1 MYVDFDVSLTATT
14 ALVASNKY
22 GSMTCAKFAT
32 AEYVCAYLEVV
43 GDGAG
48 TGKWTWSVY
57 GKATAPATADF
68 TSNQLPTHTSTG
80 LGTLTTYYP
89 IAKFDSLTGTSST
102 PAAKNTV
109 TTGFLQDPD
118 WGYWDAT
125 NNSISSDGKTIKG
138 RIQYKSDKDSD
149 ANAIAVLTSL
159 ATWNGTTIVGA
170 ADVISGATKATYASA
185 NLASTA
191 TSNVSSTTTTTGAF
205 ALSTIASAIALV
217 IAF

>member
-1 MYVDFDVSLTATT
+1 
-14 ALVASNKY
+14 
-22 GSMTCAKFAT
+22 MTCAKFAT

-43 GDGAG
+43 GNGAISG
-48 TGKWTWSVY
+48 TWTWSIY

-68 TSNQLPTHTSTG
+68 TANKLPNDSLSVGLATATS
-80 LGTLTTYYP
+80 YYP
-89 IAKFDSLTGTSST
+89 IAKFDSIAGNGTT

-109 TTGFLQDPD
+109 TTGFLQDPE

-125 NNSISSDGKTIKG
+125 NNSISADGKTIKG

-170 ADVISGATKATYASA
+170 ADVVASATKATYASA

-191 TSNVSSTTTTTGAF
+191 TSNVSTTTTTTGAHARYAPL
-205 ALSTIASAIALV
+205 ALSTIASAIALA

>member
-1 MYVDFDVSLTATT
+1 
-14 ALVASNKY
+14 
-22 GSMTCAKFAT
+22 MTCAKFAT

-43 GDGAG
+43 GTGPITG
-48 TGKWTWSVY
+48 TWTWSIY

-68 TSNQLPTHTSTG
+68 TANQLPTYATTG
-80 LGTLTTYYP
+80 LGTATTYYP
-89 IAKFDSLTGTSST
+89 IAKFDSIAGNATT

-109 TTGFLQDPD
+109 TTNFLQDPE

-125 NNSISSDGKTIKG
+125 NNSISADGKTIKG

-170 ADVISGATKATYASA
+170 ADVVSTTKATYASA

-191 TSNVSSTTTTTGAF
+191 TSNVSTTTTTTGAL
-205 ALSTIASAIALV
+205 ALSTIASVIALAIA
-217 IAF
+217 F